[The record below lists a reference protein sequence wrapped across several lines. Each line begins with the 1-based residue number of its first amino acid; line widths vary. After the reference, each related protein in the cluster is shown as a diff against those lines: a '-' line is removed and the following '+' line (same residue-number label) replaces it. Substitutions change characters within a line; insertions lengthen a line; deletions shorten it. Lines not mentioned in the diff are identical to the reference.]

1 MRYTMKDKVM
11 MSGGNVFADIGLPD
25 AQERLV
31 KAQLAHKISEIIQK
45 RHLSQAE
52 AARILGT
59 EQPKISAIM
68 NGKLS
73 GFSLERLIYF
83 LNVLGSDVQIIVKPK
98 PPRRKSAALGVVF
111 A

>member
-1 MRYTMKDKVM
+1 MKDKVT
-11 MSGGNVFADIGLPD
+11 MSSGNVFADIGLPD
-25 AQERLV
+25 AEERLA

-45 RHLSQAE
+45 RHLSQIE

-98 PPRRKSAALGVVF
+98 PPRRKSAALEVVF

>member
-1 MRYTMKDKVM
+1 MKDKVI
-11 MSGGNVFADIGLPD
+11 MSSGNVFADIGLRD
-25 AQERLV
+25 AEERLA
-31 KAQLAHKISEIIQK
+31 KAQLAHKIGEIIQK

-98 PPRRKSAALGVVF
+98 SPRRKSAALGVVF

>member
-1 MRYTMKDKVM
+1 MRYTMKDKVI
-11 MSGGNVFADIGLPD
+11 MSSGNVFADIGLPD
-25 AQERLV
+25 AEERLA
-31 KAQLAHKISEIIQK
+31 KAQLAHKISEIIQR
-45 RHLSQAE
+45 RHISQAE

-98 PPRRKSAALGVVF
+98 PPRRKSAALEVVF

>member
-1 MRYTMKDKVM
+1 MKDKVI
-11 MSGGNVFADIGLPD
+11 MSSGNVFADIGLPD
-25 AQERLV
+25 AEERLA
-31 KAQLAHKISEIIQK
+31 KAQLAHKISEILQK
-45 RHLSQAE
+45 RHISQVE

-98 PPRRKSAALGVVF
+98 PPRRKSAALEVVF

>member
-1 MRYTMKDKVM
+1 
-11 MSGGNVFADIGLPD
+11 MSSGNVFADIGLPD
-25 AQERLV
+25 AEERLA
-31 KAQLAHKISEIIQK
+31 KAQLAHKISEIIRK
-45 RHLSQAE
+45 RRLSQA
-52 AARILGT
+52 AAATLLGT

-73 GFSLERLIYF
+73 GFSLERLIHF

-98 PPRRKSAALGVVF
+98 PPRHKVAALEVVI

>member
-1 MRYTMKDKVM
+1 MKDKVI
-11 MSGGNVFADIGLPD
+11 MSSGNVFADIGLRD
-25 AQERLV
+25 AEERLA
-31 KAQLAHKISEIIQK
+31 KAQLAHKIGEIIQK

-98 PPRRKSAALGVVF
+98 PPRRKSAALEVVF

>member
-1 MRYTMKDKVM
+1 MKDKVT
-11 MSGGNVFADIGLPD
+11 MSSGNVFADIGLPD
-25 AQERLV
+25 AEERLA
-31 KAQLAHKISEIIQK
+31 KAQLAHKISEIIHK
-45 RHLSQAE
+45 NHISQAE

-73 GFSLERLIYF
+73 GFSLERLIHF
-83 LNVLGSDVQIIVKPK
+83 LNILGSDVQIIVKPK
-98 PPRRKSAALGVVF
+98 PPRRKSAALEVVF

>member
-1 MRYTMKDKVM
+1 MKDKVT
-11 MSGGNVFADIGLPD
+11 MSNGNVFADIGLPD
-25 AQERLV
+25 AEERLA
-31 KAQLAHKISEIIQK
+31 KAQLAYKISEMIKK

-52 AARILGT
+52 AAKILGT

-73 GFSLERLIYF
+73 GFSLERLIHF
-83 LNVLGSDVQIIVKPK
+83 LNILGSDVQIIVKPK
-98 PPRRKSAALGVVF
+98 PPRRKSAALEVVF

>member
-1 MRYTMKDKVM
+1 MRYTMKDKVT
-11 MSGGNVFADIGLPD
+11 MSNGNVFADIGLPD
-25 AQERLV
+25 AEERLA
-31 KAQLAHKISEIIQK
+31 KAQLAYKISEMIKK

-52 AARILGT
+52 AAKILGT

-73 GFSLERLIYF
+73 GFSLERLIHF
-83 LNVLGSDVQIIVKPK
+83 LNILGSDVQIIVKPK
-98 PPRRKSAALGVVF
+98 PPRRKSAALEVVF

>member
-1 MRYTMKDKVM
+1 MKDKVM
-11 MSGGNVFADIGLPD
+11 MSSGNVFADIGLPD
-25 AQERLV
+25 AEERLA
-31 KAQLAHKISEIIQK
+31 KARLAHKITEIIQK

-98 PPRRKSAALGVVF
+98 PPRRKSAALEVVF

>member
-1 MRYTMKDKVM
+1 MKDKVT
-11 MSGGNVFADIGLPD
+11 MSSGNVFADIGLPD
-25 AQERLV
+25 AEERLA
-31 KAQLAHKISEIIQK
+31 KAQLAYKISEIIQK
-45 RHLSQAE
+45 RHISQAE
-52 AARILGT
+52 AARIMGT

-83 LNVLGSDVQIIVKPK
+83 LNVLGSNVQIIVKPK
-98 PPRRKSAALGVVF
+98 PPRRKSAALEVVF

>member
-1 MRYTMKDKVM
+1 MKDKVM
-11 MSGGNVFADIGLPD
+11 MSSGNVFADIGLPD
-25 AQERLV
+25 AEERLA

-98 PPRRKSAALGVVF
+98 PPRRKSAALEVVF

>member
-1 MRYTMKDKVM
+1 MKDKVI
-11 MSGGNVFADIGLPD
+11 MSSGNVFADIGLPD
-25 AQERLV
+25 AEERLA
-31 KAQLAHKISEIIQK
+31 KAQLAHKISEIIQR
-45 RHLSQAE
+45 RHVSQAE

-98 PPRRKSAALGVVF
+98 PPRRKSAALEVF
-111 A
+111 FA

>member
-1 MRYTMKDKVM
+1 MKHKVTM
-11 MSGGNVFADIGLPD
+11 SSGNVFADIGLPD
-25 AQERLV
+25 AEERLAN
-31 KAQLAHKISEIIQK
+31 AQLAHKIADIIQK
-45 RHLSQAE
+45 RHISQAE

-73 GFSLERLIYF
+73 GFSLERMIYF

-98 PPRRKSAALGVVF
+98 PPRRKSAALEVVF
-111 A
+111 S

>member
-1 MRYTMKDKVM
+1 MKDKVM
-11 MSGGNVFADIGLPD
+11 MSSGNVFADIGLPD
-25 AQERLV
+25 AEERLA
-31 KAQLAHKISEIIQK
+31 KAQLAHKISETIQK
-45 RHLSQAE
+45 RHLSQAK
-52 AARILGT
+52 AAKILGT

-98 PPRRKSAALGVVF
+98 PPRRKSAALEVVF

>member
-1 MRYTMKDKVM
+1 MKDKVT
-11 MSGGNVFADIGLPD
+11 MSSGNVFADIGLPD
-25 AQERLV
+25 AEERLA
-31 KAQLAHKISEIIQK
+31 KAQLAHKIADIIK
-45 RHLSQAE
+45 IRHISQAE

-98 PPRRKSAALGVVF
+98 PPRRKSAALEVVF

>member
-1 MRYTMKDKVM
+1 MKDKVTI
-11 MSGGNVFADIGLPD
+11 SSGNVFADIGLPD
-25 AQERLV
+25 AEERLA
-31 KAQLAHKISEIIQK
+31 KAQLAHKIADIIQK
-45 RHLSQAE
+45 RHISQAE
-52 AARILGT
+52 AAKILGT

-98 PPRRKSAALGVVF
+98 PPRRKSAALEVVF